1 MTTTTNIQFSYEGK
15 FSERS
20 SDAPLGGVPH
30 AEYDFA
36 VAYPAPETSPMDGL
50 IEALQTAMDAR
61 GDEVAKHMAYYPHP
75 QGSPELREYVS
86 WKLEYDRQFKVDPDD
101 ILLTAGSGEAIGLAI
116 QALTNPGDT
125 AITEW
130 YVYGGTYNQL
140 LKFGNKVVGTPI
152 DDEGI
157 IPEALEELIEDLTA
171 KGDKPK
177 IIYTIPENQNP
188 TGSTLPVERRRAI
201 LDIAHR
207 HGIPIL
213 EDECYVDLRFEGE
226 MQPSFRTLDDSGIV
240 IHVASF
246 SKLLAP
252 GLRLGYVTG
261 APEVLRRAASCKVG
275 SGPNQFASYAIE
287 GFLRNNLDAHRARFN
302 PLLKEKRDAMDN
314 ALVDHFTECGAEW
327 SKPQGGCYTWLT
339 MPQNADITAI
349 RDEVFQEGVGY
360 NGGVTFAPN
369 GDGQNCARLCFAFET
384 PQKNYDGIAK
394 LASLFSKRGL
404 M

>member
-1 MTTTTNIQFSYEGK
+1 MSTNMKFSYEGR

-20 SDAPLGGVPH
+20 QDTPINVVQH

-50 IEALQTAMDAR
+50 IQALQTTMDAR
-61 GDEVAKHMAYYPHP
+61 GDEVARDMAYYPQP
-75 QGSPELREYVS
+75 AGSPELREFTA
-86 WKLEYDRQFKVDPDD
+86 WKLEKDRGFKVGIEDV
-101 ILLTAGSGEAIGLAI
+101 LLTAGSGEAIGLAI

-125 AITEW
+125 VITEW
-130 YVYGGTYNQL
+130 FVYGGTFTQL
-140 LKFGNKVVGTPI
+140 QKFGNNVVGTPC

-157 IPEALEELIEDLTA
+157 IPEALEELIVDLTA

-177 IIYTIPENQNP
+177 LIYTIPENQNP
-188 TGSTLPVERRRAI
+188 MGSTLPAARRRPI
-201 LDIAHR
+201 LEIAHR

-226 MQPSFRTLDDSGIV
+226 MQPAFRTLDDTGIV
-240 IHVASF
+240 IHVASY

-252 GLRLGYVTG
+252 GLRLGYVTA

-275 SGPNQFASYAIE
+275 SGPNQFAAYAIE
-287 GFLRNNLDAHRARFN
+287 GFLRQSLDEHRARFN
-302 PLLKEKRDAMDN
+302 PLLKEKRDAMDRG
-314 ALVDHFTECGAEW
+314 LSESFRDSGAKW
-327 SKPQGGCYTWLT
+327 SRPQGGCYTWLT
-339 MPQNADITAI
+339 MPDGTDISAV
-349 RDEVFQEGVGY
+349 RDEVFAEGVGY
-360 NGGVTFAPN
+360 LGGPNFAPN

-384 PQKNYDGIAK
+384 PQKNYDGITR
-394 LASLFSKRGL
+394 LAELFGKRGI

>member
-1 MTTTTNIQFSYEGK
+1 MATTTRFNYEGI

-20 SDAPLGGVPH
+20 QDAPLGGVSH

-50 IEALQTAMDAR
+50 IDALRTTMDAR
-61 GDEVAKHMAYYPHP
+61 GDEVARDMAYYPHP
-75 QGSPELREYVS
+75 QGSIELREFTA
-86 WKLEYDRQFKVDPDD
+86 WKLEYDRQFKVSPEE

-130 YVYGGTYNQL
+130 YVYGGTYTQL
-140 LKFGNKVVGTPI
+140 ERFGNTVVGTPV
-152 DDEGI
+152 DDQGI
-157 IPEALEELIEDLTA
+157 IPDELDILITDLTDQ
-171 KGDKPK
+171 GRKPK
-177 IIYTIPENQNP
+177 LIYTIPENQNP
-188 TGSTLPVERRRAI
+188 IGYTIPAARRKEI
-201 LDIAHR
+201 LEVAHR
-207 HGIPIL
+207 HGVPIL

-226 MQPSFRTLDDSGIV
+226 AQPAFRSLDDSGIV
-240 IHVASF
+240 IHVASY

-252 GLRLGYVTG
+252 GLRLGYITA
-261 APEVLRRAASCKVG
+261 APEVLRRAASCKIG

-287 GFLRNNLDAHRARFN
+287 GFLRNNLDAHRTRSN
-302 PLLKEKRDAMDN
+302 PLLKEKRDAMDR
-314 ALVDHFTECGAEW
+314 ALTEHFTDCGAKW
-327 SKPQGGCYTWLT
+327 SKPEGGCYTWLT
-339 MPQNADITAI
+339 MPEGTDIAAI
-349 RDEVFQEGVGY
+349 RDEVFEDGVGY
-360 NGGVTFAPN
+360 IAGPNFAPN

-394 LASLFSKRGL
+394 LASLFAKRGL

>member
-1 MTTTTNIQFSYEGK
+1 MSTSMKFSYEGR

-20 SDAPLGGVPH
+20 QDTPINVVQH

-50 IEALQTAMDAR
+50 IQALQTTMDAR
-61 GDEVAKHMAYYPHP
+61 GDEVARDMAYYPQP
-75 QGSPELREYVS
+75 AGSPELREFTA
-86 WKLEYDRQFKVDPDD
+86 WKLEKDRGFKVGIEDV
-101 ILLTAGSGEAIGLAI
+101 LLTAGSGEAIGLAI

-125 AITEW
+125 VITEW
-130 YVYGGTYNQL
+130 FVYGGTFTQL
-140 LKFGNKVVGTPI
+140 QKFGDNVVGTPC

-157 IPEALEELIEDLTA
+157 IPEALEELIVDLTA

-177 IIYTIPENQNP
+177 LIYTIPENQNP
-188 TGSTLPVERRRAI
+188 MGSTLPAARRRSI
-201 LDIAHR
+201 LEIAHR

-226 MQPSFRTLDDSGIV
+226 MQPAFRTLDDTGIV
-240 IHVASF
+240 IHVASY

-252 GLRLGYVTG
+252 GLRLGYVTA

-275 SGPNQFASYAIE
+275 SGPNQFAAYAIE
-287 GFLRNNLDAHRARFN
+287 GFLRQSLDEHRARFN
-302 PLLKEKRDAMDN
+302 PLLKEKRDAMDR
-314 ALVDHFTECGAEW
+314 ALSEGFGDSGAKW
-327 SKPQGGCYTWLT
+327 SRPQGGCYTWLT
-339 MPQNADITAI
+339 MPDGTDISAV
-349 RDEVFQEGVGY
+349 RDEVFAEGVGY
-360 NGGVTFAPN
+360 LGGPNFAPN

-384 PQKNYDGIAK
+384 PQKNYDGITR
-394 LASLFSKRGL
+394 LAELFGKRGL